1 MFSIDSILIAP
12 QPTTLICIIPLSAFL
27 WKKDLL
33 HQSLYCAPSFDP
45 SIDITCSAV
54 FYLLEPVSLEVLT
67 DVVSQLLAVVSKS
80 SSCPIDPIPTNI
92 FKEVWGAIGPNVLR
106 IINSNLTLGSV
117 PSFFKQTV
125 VVPLL
130 KKPMW
135 TLLSLLITDQSQSFP
150 LYLKCLK
157 RLYSVKLHSFLNE
170 HNILDIFQ
178 LVLKHFIVPNLHL

>member
-67 DVVSQLLAVVSKS
+67 DVVSQLKS
-80 SSCPIDPIPTNI
+80 SSCPIDPIPTKL
-92 FKEVWGAIGPNVLR
+92 FKEFWGAIGPNVLR
-106 IINSNLTLGSV
+106 IIIA
-117 PSFFKQTV
+117 F
-125 VVPLL
+125 
-130 KKPMW
+130 
-135 TLLSLLITDQSQSFP
+135 
-150 LYLKCLK
+150 
-157 RLYSVKLHSFLNE
+157 
-170 HNILDIFQ
+170 
-178 LVLKHFIVPNLHL
+178 